1 VAAAADGLTTTRL
14 QRSVAGGLTTTRR
27 PRSVA
32 GVRLAAARSLLI
44 PVVIAMILGPALPA
58 WAHSRLLQTAPAAST
73 TVTAPV
79 PEVTLTFNEH
89 VHQQFSV
96 VVVSGPGGVSYSDG
110 HVQVVD
116 DVVHQKVYP
125 LRSGSYTVEWRV
137 VSADTHPVQGTFG
150 FTVTLPPDLEPTA
163 APSSP
168 VPSRLAT
175 PMAGHR
181 GAPWWS
187 WLVGAAVIGAAGLVL
202 VLMRRRLAATDG

>member
-1 VAAAADGLTTTRL
+1 VAAAADGLTTIHRR
-14 QRSVAGGLTTTRR
+14 RSA
-27 PRSVA
+27 A
-32 GVRLAAARSLLI
+32 GVRLAAARFLLV
-44 PVVIAMILGPALPA
+44 PAAIALALGPALPA
-58 WAHSRLLQTAPAAST
+58 WAHSRLLQTAPAASA

-79 PEVTLTFNEH
+79 SEVTLTFNEH
-89 VHQQFSV
+89 VHQQFSI

-125 LRSGSYTVEWRV
+125 FRSGSYTVEWRV

-150 FTVTLPPDLEPTA
+150 FTVALPPGLEPTA

-175 PMAGHR
+175 PVSGHR
-181 GAPWWS
+181 GVPWWS
-187 WLVGAAVIGAAGLVL
+187 WLLGAAVIATAGVVL
-202 VLMRRRLAATDG
+202 VLMRRRPAAQR

>member
-1 VAAAADGLTTTRL
+1 MAAA
-14 QRSVAGGLTTTRR
+14 AGGLTITPRR
-27 PRSVA
+27 RSAA
-32 GVRLAAARSLLI
+32 GVRLAAARLLLV
-44 PVVIAMILGPALPA
+44 PAVIAVTLAPALPA
-58 WAHSRLLQTAPAAST
+58 WAHSRLLQTVPAVST

-79 PEVTLTFNEH
+79 SEVTLTFNEH

-150 FTVTLPPDLEPTA
+150 FTVNLPPGLEPTA

-175 PMAGHR
+175 PVTGHR
-181 GAPWWS
+181 DAPWWS
-187 WLVGAAVIGAAGLVL
+187 WLLGAAVIGTAGVVL
-202 VLMRRRLAATDG
+202 VFMRRRPAAQR

>member
-1 VAAAADGLTTTRL
+1 VAAA
-14 QRSVAGGLTTTRR
+14 AGGLTTTHRL
-27 PRSVA
+27 RSAA
-32 GVRLAAARSLLI
+32 GLGLAAVRYLLI
-44 PVVIAMILGPALPA
+44 PAAIAVILAPALPA
-58 WAHSRLLQTAPAAST
+58 WAHSRLLQTAPASSA

-79 PEVTLTFNEH
+79 SEVTLTFNEH
-89 VHQQFSV
+89 VHQQFSI

-150 FTVTLPPDLEPTA
+150 FTVTLPPGLEPTA

-168 VPSRLAT
+168 APSRLAT
-175 PMAGHR
+175 PVAGHR
-181 GAPWWS
+181 DVPWWS
-187 WLVGAAVIGAAGLVL
+187 WLLGAAVIGTAGVVL
-202 VLMRRRLAATDG
+202 VLMRRRPAAQR

>member
-1 VAAAADGLTTTRL
+1 M
-14 QRSVAGGLTTTRR
+14 TTTRR
-27 PRSVA
+27 LRSAA
-32 GVRLAAARSLLI
+32 GVRLAAARHLLI
-44 PVVIAMILGPALPA
+44 PAAIAVILGPALPA
-58 WAHSRLLQTAPAAST
+58 WAHSRLLQTAPVASA

-89 VHQQFSV
+89 VHQQFSI

-137 VSADTHPVQGTFG
+137 VSADTHPVQGTFE
-150 FTVTLPPDLEPTA
+150 FTVSLRPGLEPTA
-163 APSSP
+163 APLSP

-175 PMAGHR
+175 PVAGHR
-181 GAPWWS
+181 DVPWWS
-187 WLVGAAVIGAAGLVL
+187 WLAGAAVIGTAGVVL
-202 VLMRRRLAATDG
+202 VLMRRRPAAPN